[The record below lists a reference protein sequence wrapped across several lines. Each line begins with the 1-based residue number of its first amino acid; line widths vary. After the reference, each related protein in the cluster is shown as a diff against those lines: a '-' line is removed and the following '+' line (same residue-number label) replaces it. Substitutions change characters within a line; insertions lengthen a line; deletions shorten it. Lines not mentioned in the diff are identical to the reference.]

1 MVNRIVHVH
10 IRMAHNILSRNAAH
24 FEEYLPELKTG
35 LSEQS
40 SARVIPLVE
49 LIELV
54 SAEKL

>member
-1 MVNRIVHVH
+1 
-10 IRMAHNILSRNAAH
+10 MAHNILSRNAAH